1 MVDEVVPQEQ
11 MEVFN
16 RPREMAEP
24 MPEEMA
30 MEEPQEEML
39 SSGLREDDPKV
50 ALGTL
55 AQFLIDL
62 QPEKINTLKSFVMR
76 FPLVMEAV
84 SKTTQ
89 TPPEELNDLFNAA
102 LGDPEANKR
111 LAQKFGGEEDMTMQ
125 EQQMQPQQ
133 MQPQQMEEQPSFAKG
148 GVQARGAGISQQLV
162 KSAESSALAVLNETQ
177 NVKEALNNFE
187 EMQDIALESGMA
199 ADEFYKLANIGDQRA
214 KESFLNEG
222 GSRFDIAT
230 KYLPFTEGWRSSA
243 RIRAIERGAIKL
255 GEMIDK
261 EKDSIVDSVREF
273 FVNEKKSG
281 LFGTGEKPRGS
292 IASERAQA
300 RELAKQ

>member
-30 MEEPQEEML
+30 MEEPQEERL
-39 SSGLREDDPKV
+39 DSGIRQDDPKV

-111 LAQKFGGEEDMTMQ
+111 LMEKFGGEEAMAM
-125 EQQMQPQQ
+125 EPQQ
-133 MQPQQMEEQPSFAKG
+133 MPAQAEQPPAQMEQG
-148 GVQARGAGISQQLV
+148 RGL
-162 KSAESSALAVLNETQ
+162 ALPQ
-177 NVKEALNNFE
+177 
-187 EMQDIALESGMA
+187 
-199 ADEFYKLANIGDQRA
+199 
-214 KESFLNEG
+214 
-222 GSRFDIAT
+222 
-230 KYLPFTEGWRSSA
+230 
-243 RIRAIERGAIKL
+243 
-255 GEMIDK
+255 
-261 EKDSIVDSVREF
+261 
-273 FVNEKKSG
+273 
-281 LFGTGEKPRGS
+281 
-292 IASERAQA
+292 
-300 RELAKQ
+300 

>member
-30 MEEPQEEML
+30 MEEPQEEL
-39 SSGLREDDPKV
+39 TDSGLRQDDPKV

-111 LAQKFGGEEDMTMQ
+111 LVQKFGGEEDMTMQ

-148 GVQARGAGISQQLV
+148 GVQARGAGISEQLV

-243 RIRAIERGAIKL
+243 RIRAIERGSITLAKI
-255 GEMIDK
+255 IDK

-273 FVNEKKSG
+273 FGNEKKSG

-292 IASERAQA
+292 ITPERAQA

>member
-62 QPEKINTLKSFVMR
+62 QPEKINTFKAFVMR
-76 FPLVMEAV
+76 FPLITQAIVE
-84 SKTTQ
+84 TTQ

-111 LAQKFGGEEDMTMQ
+111 LMEKFGGEEAMAA
-125 EQQMQPQQ
+125 EQDIQAQPMQPQQ
-133 MQPQQMEEQPSFAKG
+133 MPVQAEQPPAQMEQG
-148 GVQARGAGISQQLV
+148 RGL
-162 KSAESSALAVLNETQ
+162 ALPQ
-177 NVKEALNNFE
+177 
-187 EMQDIALESGMA
+187 
-199 ADEFYKLANIGDQRA
+199 
-214 KESFLNEG
+214 
-222 GSRFDIAT
+222 
-230 KYLPFTEGWRSSA
+230 
-243 RIRAIERGAIKL
+243 
-255 GEMIDK
+255 
-261 EKDSIVDSVREF
+261 
-273 FVNEKKSG
+273 
-281 LFGTGEKPRGS
+281 
-292 IASERAQA
+292 
-300 RELAKQ
+300 

>member
-133 MQPQQMEEQPSFAKG
+133 MEEQPSFAKG
-148 GVQARGAGISQQLV
+148 GVQARGAGISEQLV

-187 EMQDIALESGMA
+187 EMQDIALESGITP
-199 ADEFYKLANIGDQRA
+199 DEFYKLANIGDQRA

-222 GSRFDIAT
+222 GSKFDIAT
-230 KYLPFTEGWRSSA
+230 KYLPFTEGWRSSTK
-243 RIRAIERGAIKL
+243 IRALERGAIKL

-273 FVNEKKSG
+273 FGNEKKSG

-292 IASERAQA
+292 ITPERAQA

>member
-30 MEEPQEEML
+30 MEEPQEEL
-39 SSGLREDDPKV
+39 TDSGLRQDDPKV

-55 AQFLIDL
+55 AQFLINL

-111 LAQKFGGEEDMTMQ
+111 LVQKFGGEEDMTMQ

-148 GVQARGAGISQQLV
+148 GVQARGAGISEQLV

-243 RIRAIERGAIKL
+243 RIRAIERGSITLAKI
-255 GEMIDK
+255 IDK

-273 FVNEKKSG
+273 FGNEKKSG

-292 IASERAQA
+292 ITPERAQA

>member
-30 MEEPQEEML
+30 MEEPQEERL
-39 SSGLREDDPKV
+39 DSGIRQDDPKV

-133 MQPQQMEEQPSFAKG
+133 MEEQPSFAKG
-148 GVQARGAGISQQLV
+148 GVQARGAGISEQLV

-187 EMQDIALESGMA
+187 EMQDIALESGITP
-199 ADEFYKLANIGDQRA
+199 DEFYKLANIGDQRA

-222 GSRFDIAT
+222 GSKFDIAT
-230 KYLPFTEGWRSSA
+230 KYLPFTEGWRSSTK
-243 RIRAIERGAIKL
+243 IRALERGAIKL

-273 FVNEKKSG
+273 FGNEKKSG

-292 IASERAQA
+292 ITPERAQA